1 MKHLAWAFIILLLS
15 SSGVAAPQYR
25 AGQSSSSLYG
35 WLHGEVSADYQFSSQ
50 KMELTNQD
58 LATSTLHGMGLR
70 ALWAPLTWLSVGVE
84 MGRFGK
90 KSMPEAFV
98 SSYKTNRMGAVIK
111 FTLSPDTA
119 PRIYAL
125 AGFGKTFHQIEYD
138 HSSVITATWP
148 GQEKKNIRYWM
159 AGLGLETDVWKDVF
173 VGIEGNVLRHQ
184 TTQLMRYYQTN
195 SKTETMLRLR
205 AGVHF

>member
-1 MKHLAWAFIILLLS
+1 
-15 SSGVAAPQYR
+15 
-25 AGQSSSSLYG
+25 
-35 WLHGEVSADYQFSSQ
+35 
-50 KMELTNQD
+50 MELNNQE
-58 LATSTLHGMGLR
+58 LTTSSLHGMGLR
-70 ALWAPLTWLSVGVE
+70 ALWTPLTWMSIGVE
-84 MGRFGK
+84 MDRFGK

-98 SSYKTNRMGAVIK
+98 SSYKTNRVGAVIK

-119 PRIYAL
+119 PRVYAL
-125 AGFGKTFHQIEYD
+125 VGYGRTSHRIAYD

-159 AGLGLETDVWKDVF
+159 LGLGLETDVWKNVF

-184 TTQLMRYYQTN
+184 TTQLMRYYQTH
-195 SKTETMLRLR
+195 SKTETALRLR